1 MTRHLKSII
10 ITLLSALLCTTLS
23 AQTKSDGMKY
33 VDLSSFPRLGQA
45 VDESRLES
53 PYDRLPLE
61 LKDSIRPELWNL
73 GKNSAGVAIRF
84 RTNSSKLKTRWEVLN
99 NFWMN
104 HMTPTGIKGLDVYG
118 YDDGKWWFVGSG
130 RPGHQKDTFV
140 STIISNMDTTM
151 REYMLFLPLYDG
163 ATKVEIGVDSAAVVE
178 MPVLDSPVRE
188 KPVVVYGTSVTQ
200 GGCANRPG
208 MAYTSILM
216 RDLNREFIN
225 LGFSGNGRLDPE
237 IASIMAETDA
247 SVFVLDNMA
256 NCTTEMLDRLPKFVE
271 ILRAK
276 HPQTPIILM
285 TNQRYTYQR
294 FDRKTE
300 NDVYVKNNRLL
311 ELYNELKANDP
322 NIYFV
327 ELGSMAGTDDEGSI
341 DGAHLTDLG
350 FIRLGESLKPIL
362 IPLLPKA
369 E

>member
-1 MTRHLKSII
+1 MTKLKLTFAFILFALTTGI
-10 ITLLSALLCTTLS
+10 GCSADNKT
-23 AQTKSDGMKY
+23 DGMKY
-33 VDLSSFPRLGQA
+33 VDLVEFPRLGQVTDA
-45 VDESRLES
+45 SQLES
-53 PYDRLPLE
+53 LYDRLPVS
-61 LKDSIRPELWNL
+61 LKDSIRQELWDL

-84 RTNSSKLKTRWEVLN
+84 RTNSTKLKTRWEVLN

-104 HMTPTGIKGLDVYG
+104 HMTPTGIKGLDLYG
-118 YDDGKWWFVGSG
+118 YEDGKWWFVGSG

-163 ATKVEIGVDSAAVVE
+163 VTKVEIGVDSTATVE
-178 MPVLDSPVRE
+178 MPVLDSPRRE

-216 RDLNREFIN
+216 RDLDREFIN

-237 IASIMAETDA
+237 IADVMADTDA

-256 NCTTEMLDRLPKFVE
+256 NCTTEMLDRLPAFVE
-271 ILRAK
+271 ILRSR
-276 HPQTPIILM
+276 HNQTPIILL

-300 NDVYVKNNRLL
+300 KDVIEKNARLQ
-311 ELYNELKANDP
+311 ELYEALNKNDD
-322 NIYFV
+322 NIYLV
-327 ELGSMAGTDDEGSI
+327 EEAGMTGDDDEGSI
-341 DGAHLTDLG
+341 DGSHMTDLG
-350 FIRLGESLKPIL
+350 FIRFAESLKPY
-362 IPLLPKA
+362 LLPFLA
-369 E
+369 D